1 MSNRNLGFA
10 IVMLVMVLAITV
22 VSYSQASA
30 DPAFVLHVEDGCAV
44 DNLDGEIVPV
54 EGNARGDGVIVVTE
68 NSNGNWSAACTGQL
82 PEGNRL
88 PDTAVVWT
96 VEDVGGYCGIPGWI
110 VTTDFHEL
118 ITPSGQVHLI
128 CHFPESPMPQGQIAS
143 FGLTP

>member
-1 MSNRNLGFA
+1 MSTSKSLFVL
-10 IVMLVMVLAITV
+10 VMAVMVLAV
-22 VSYSQASA
+22 AAVSYSQVLA

-54 EGNARGDGVIVVTE
+54 NSPPRGDGVIVVTE
-68 NSNGNWSAACTGQL
+68 SPNGNWTIACTGRL

-88 PDTAVVWT
+88 PDRAVVWT

-128 CHFPESPMPQGQIAS
+128 CNFPESPMPQGQVTS
-143 FGLTP
+143 FGLTH